1 MPGMK
6 YEITSWEKGVKT
18 KQQKYY
24 LIMFLQEAYEIYC
37 KSPDYTNKVKFSKFC
52 ELRPRNVLLMK
63 DFPEDQCKCII
74 HENFTNMLK
83 GLSITYDSNKSWY
96 MVLCDSSLNSSCWQ
110 SNCEVCKNRKPYLW
124 ILILKPMFH
133 RKSGVL
139 LRLVKTQK
147 SFNAKQELL
156 VLES

>member
-63 DFPEDQCKCII
+63 DSPEDQCKCII

-83 GLSITYDSNKSWY
+83 GLSITCDSNKSSY

-110 SNCEVCKNRKPYLW
+110 SNCEVCKNGKTLHLDTDPETNVS
-124 ILILKPMFH
+124 LKEWCFVEV
-133 RKSGVL
+133 G
-139 LRLVKTQK
+139 
-147 SFNAKQELL
+147 
-156 VLES
+156 